1 MIDQYKRDINYIRI
15 SVTDR
20 CNLGCVYC
28 MPKEGAIFLPQS
40 EILTNEEIIRLCRCF
55 AKLGMKHLKIT
66 GGEPLVRNDIV
77 SLVGKIKSL
86 EGISRVTLTTNGVL
100 LMEHLSG
107 LLSSGLDGVNISLD
121 TLDPDRYKQITRR
134 DCFNQ
139 VRTAVKE
146 AVKYSK
152 LKVKINCVPMAD
164 TSEKDIRDLVE
175 LARGNPLSIRFIE
188 MMPIGLGKNYSFRNE
203 EELRSL
209 ITLAYGELIPIPAT
223 GVGGPARYYSLP
235 GFLGTIGF
243 ISAMSHKF
251 CNECNRIRLTADGHL
266 KTCLQYEKGW
276 DLKSMLR
283 HKTTDSI
290 LERAIALGIY
300 GKPGGHSF
308 HSSQCS
314 GFHEQEY
321 MSQIGG

>member
-20 CNLGCVYC
+20 CNLGCIYC
-28 MPKEGAIFLPQS
+28 MPKEGAVFLPQS
-40 EILTNEEIIRLCRCF
+40 EILTYEEIIRLCRCF
-55 AKLGMKHLKIT
+55 ARLGIKQVKIT

-86 EGISRVTLTTNGVL
+86 EGISRVTLTTNGAL
-100 LMEHLSG
+100 LLEHLSG

-121 TLDPDRYKQITRR
+121 TLDPERYKQITRS
-134 DCFNQ
+134 DCFRQ
-139 VRTAVKE
+139 VDTAMKE
-146 AVKYSK
+146 AVKYKK
-152 LKVKINCVPMAD
+152 LRVKINCVPMAD
-164 TSEKDIRDLVE
+164 TSEEDIRDLVE
-175 LARGNPLSIRFIE
+175 LARENVLSVRFIE

-209 ITLAYGELIPIPAT
+209 ITLAYGELTPIPST
-223 GVGGPARYYSLP
+223 GVGGPARYYSIP
-235 GFLGTIGF
+235 GFLGSIGF

-283 HKTTDSI
+283 QKTTDST

-308 HSSQCS
+308 HLPQYPGS
-314 GFHEQEY
+314 HEQDY